1 MSKVSPSP
9 VGSAKVEFSLMN
21 LANQVAVV
29 TGASRGI
36 GRAIAQGFL
45 DSGANVLLVDREG
58 APAAAAELDPDQQH
72 VRGLTL
78 DIAEE
83 NAGQTMV
90 AAACSH
96 FGRID
101 TLVNNAG
108 MYASLSYRAAVDLP
122 SDEWHRVFDVNVF
135 GTFAVTAAVITRM
148 QEQGSGSIINL
159 ASHAP
164 LKGAP
169 MQAHYVSSKGAVI
182 ALTRA
187 LARELGGGGIRVN
200 AVAPGFTLS
209 EGVLGNPDKLAAAR
223 EVARNERCLKR
234 DSLPA
239 DIVGP
244 VLFLA
249 SAHSAF
255 MTGQTL
261 VVDGGAVFV

>member
-1 MSKVSPSP
+1 MI
-9 VGSAKVEFSLMN
+9 N
-21 LANQVAVV
+21 LDNQVAVV
-29 TGASRGI
+29 TGASKGI

-45 DSGANVLLVDREG
+45 DSGALVLMVDREG
-58 APAAAAELDPDQQH
+58 ALAAAADLDPDQQRAH
-72 VRGLTL
+72 GLTL
-78 DIAEE
+78 DIADES
-83 NAGQTMV
+83 AGPV
-90 AAACSH
+90 LVSAACSR

-108 MYASLSYRAAVDLP
+108 VYSSLSYRPAVELSP
-122 SDEWHRVFDVNVF
+122 QEWHRVFEVNVF
-135 GTFAVTAAVITRM
+135 GTFAVTAAVIARM

-169 MQAHYVSSKGAVI
+169 MQAHYVSSKGALI

-187 LARELGGGGIRVN
+187 LARELGAAGIRVN

-209 EGVLGNPDKLAAAR
+209 EGVLDNPAKLAAAR
-223 EVARNERCLKR
+223 DIARNERCLKR
-234 DSLPA
+234 DSMPA
-239 DIVGP
+239 DLVGP

-249 SAHSAF
+249 SSLSDF